1 MDLEQIS
8 DLMVVF
14 TPIIAIVLV
23 FFGKKILSTQ
33 DIQLSVQETEA
44 ARQAVS
50 DAIVRVAGAINSDKP
65 FTFNDGVKYVEKRMK
80 QSLAKVDMKRK
91 DIEEVL
97 EVEIKAQSSKK
108 E

>member
-1 MDLEQIS
+1 MDLQQIS
-8 DLMVVF
+8 DLMIVF
-14 TPIIAIVLV
+14 AGVSAMVLV
-23 FFGKKILSTQ
+23 FFGKKILATQ

-44 ARQAVS
+44 ARQAVTA
-50 DAIVRVAGAINSDKP
+50 AIERVAKAVASPEP

-80 QSLAKVDMKRK
+80 ESLAKVGMNRR

-97 EVEIKAQSSKK
+97 DVEIKAQSTNK